1 MEQESVLKLDCKCL
15 AKLQMVD
22 AKCHHVEVE
31 APMVMIV
38 AQIWSLVTIGFPFND
53 LSLPREKVPNLQKL

>member
-1 MEQESVLKLDCKCL
+1 
-15 AKLQMVD
+15 MVD

-31 APMVMIV
+31 APMGMIV
-38 AQIWSLVTIGFPFND
+38 VQNWSFVTVGFPFND

>member
-1 MEQESVLKLDCKCL
+1 MW

-31 APMVMIV
+31 APMVMLI
-38 AQIWSLVTIGFPFND
+38 AQNWSLVTIGFPFND
-53 LSLPREKVPNLQKL
+53 LFLPRDKVPNLQKL

>member
-1 MEQESVLKLDCKCL
+1 
-15 AKLQMVD
+15 MVD

-53 LSLPREKVPNLQKL
+53 LFLPREKVPNLQKL